1 MRKNMIT
8 TQRAKLAPYT
18 SFECGG
24 ETDQFVI
31 IENYSDTQNLA
42 ALTSGQQIWML
53 GYGCNV
59 LVSDKGLP
67 GTSLLFRGGEITL
80 DDNTLIADAGVWWDE
95 LVIYAIDHQL
105 FGLELMSGIPGGVAA
120 AVVGNIAAY
129 GQAVAD
135 TISWIEVFDTETKM
149 TKSMSPEQ
157 LAFGYRYSN
166 LQEPENRR
174 YIVLRAAFTLSHSM
188 THELKYQTALDV
200 AERGNHDT
208 SSLEGRRQS
217 ILGARELAGSL
228 WDYRESNHSNKTAGS
243 FFRNPQ
249 VTAEQ
254 AERIIRFD
262 ETGKSADL
270 IKQMNT
276 VHGGDSLRVSA
287 AHVLLAAGFTRGQT
301 WGDVRLHPQHVLKIE
316 NVGNASAQDIYNVAQ
331 EIIRTT
337 QEKLGITLVPEVRFL
352 GEFDD

>member
-1 MRKNMIT
+1 MNIT
-8 TQRAKLAPYT
+8 EHAKLAPYT

-24 ETDQFVI
+24 ETDQLVI
-31 IENYSDTQNLA
+31 IENYADTQNLA
-42 ALTSGQQIWML
+42 AFTTNQQIWML

-59 LVSDKGLP
+59 LVSDQGLP
-67 GTSLLFRGGEITL
+67 GTSLLFRGGDITISE
-80 DDNTLIADAGVWWDE
+80 NTLIADAGVWWDD
-95 LVIYAIDHQL
+95 LVVYAIDSQL

-135 TISWIEVFDTETKM
+135 ILSWIEVFDTNTM
-149 TKSMSPEQ
+149 TTQRLSPEQ
-157 LAFGYRYSN
+157 LEFGYRYSN
-166 LQEPENRR
+166 LQTDANRHF
-174 YIVLRAAFTLSHSM
+174 IVLRAAFTLSHAI
-188 THELKYQTALDV
+188 THEFKYQTAMDV
-200 AERGNHDT
+200 AERMGHDT

-228 WDYRESNHSNKTAGS
+228 WDYRESNHANKTAGS

-249 VTAEQ
+249 VSAHQAEQ
-254 AERIIRFD
+254 IIQFD

-270 IKQMNT
+270 IKKMNT

-316 NVGNASAQDIYNVAQ
+316 NTGNATAQEIYNVAQ

-352 GEFDD
+352 GDFTN